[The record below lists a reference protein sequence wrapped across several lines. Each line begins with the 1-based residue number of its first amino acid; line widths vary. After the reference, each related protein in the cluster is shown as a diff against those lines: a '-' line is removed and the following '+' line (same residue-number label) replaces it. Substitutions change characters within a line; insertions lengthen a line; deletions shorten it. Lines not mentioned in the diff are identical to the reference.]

1 LKKDANAKVLDNGN
15 MLIEMPVKIVPQA
28 GRNRI
33 LSEDVLYLENC
44 DSPLVI
50 NLARAFHWQSLIDD
64 GRYENMKELA
74 KALGVENGAV
84 TKVVRLT
91 LLSPKIIH
99 KIIIGDITINS
110 NILREK
116 IPLLWKDQEKLYLEQ

>member
-1 LKKDANAKVLDNGN
+1 MSRLDNCK
-15 MLIEMPVKIVPQA
+15 LRVTIPVSFVTQSWRK
-28 GRNRI
+28 RI
-33 LSEDVLYLENC
+33 YSENYEHLQNC
-44 DSPLVI
+44 HSTLVANI
-50 NLARAFHWQSLIDD
+50 ARGFYWQSLIDD
-64 GRYENMKELA
+64 GKYENMKELA
-74 KALGVENGAV
+74 RALGVENGAV

-116 IPLLWKDQEKLYLEQ
+116 IPLLWKDQEKLYLKK

>member
-1 LKKDANAKVLDNGN
+1 MKTQKLDNGT
-15 MLIEMPVKIVPQA
+15 LRVTIPVSFVTQS
-28 GRNRI
+28 GRKRI
-33 LSEDVLYLENC
+33 YSENYEDLQNC
-44 DSPLVI
+44 HSTLVANI
-50 NLARAFHWQSLIDD
+50 ARGFYWQSLIDD
-64 GRYENMKELA
+64 GKYENMKELA
-74 KALGVENGAV
+74 KALGLENGAV

-116 IPLLWKDQEKLYLEQ
+116 IPLLWKDQEKLYLE

>member
-1 LKKDANAKVLDNGN
+1 MKTQKLDNGT
-15 MLIEMPVKIVPQA
+15 LRVTIPVSFVTQS
-28 GRNRI
+28 GRKRI
-33 LSEDVLYLENC
+33 HSENYEHLQNC
-44 DSPLVI
+44 HSALVANI
-50 NLARAFHWQSLIDD
+50 ARGFYWQSLIDD
-64 GRYENMKELA
+64 GKYENMKELA
-74 KALGVENGAV
+74 KALGLENGAV

-116 IPLLWKDQEKLYLEQ
+116 IPLLRKDQEKLYLK

>member
-1 LKKDANAKVLDNGN
+1 
-15 MLIEMPVKIVPQA
+15 MLIEMPVKIVLKF

-33 LSEDVLYLENC
+33 LSEDVHYLENC

-50 NLARAFHWQSLIDD
+50 NLARGFYWQSLIDD
-64 GRYENMKELA
+64 GKYENMKELA
-74 KALGVENGAV
+74 KALGLENGAV

-116 IPLLWKDQEKLYLEQ
+116 IPLLWKDQEKLYLK

>member
-1 LKKDANAKVLDNGN
+1 MSRLDNCK
-15 MLIEMPVKIVPQA
+15 LRVTIPVSFVTQSWRK
-28 GRNRI
+28 RI
-33 LSEDVLYLENC
+33 YSENYEHLQNC
-44 DSPLVI
+44 HSTLVANI
-50 NLARAFHWQSLIDD
+50 ARGFYWQSLIDD
-64 GRYENMKELA
+64 GKYENMKELA
-74 KALGVENGAV
+74 RALGVENGAV

-116 IPLLWKDQEKLYLEQ
+116 IPLLWKDQEKLYLK

>member
-1 LKKDANAKVLDNGN
+1 MKTQKLDNGA
-15 MLIEMPVKIVPQA
+15 LRVTIPVSFVTQS
-28 GRNRI
+28 GRKRI
-33 LSEDVLYLENC
+33 YSENYEYLQNC
-44 DSPLVI
+44 HSTLVANI
-50 NLARAFHWQSLIDD
+50 ARGFYWQSLIDD
-64 GRYENMKELA
+64 GKYENMKELA
-74 KALGVENGAV
+74 KALGLENGAV

-116 IPLLWKDQEKLYLEQ
+116 SRYFGKTRKSCI

>member
-1 LKKDANAKVLDNGN
+1 MSRLDNGT
-15 MLIEMPVKIVPQA
+15 LRVTIPVSFVTQS
-28 GRNRI
+28 GRKRI
-33 LSEDVLYLENC
+33 HSENYEHLQNC
-44 DSPLVI
+44 YSTLVANI
-50 NLARAFHWQSLIDD
+50 ARTFYWQSLIDD
-64 GRYENMKELA
+64 GKYENMKELA
-74 KALGVENGAV
+74 KALGLENGAV

-116 IPLLWKDQEKLYLEQ
+116 IPLLWKDQEKLYLKK

>member
-1 LKKDANAKVLDNGN
+1 MPKKFSFVLLIFCRHSLSTVSFVTQSGRKRNHSENYEHLQNCHSTLVAN
-15 MLIEMPVKIVPQA
+15 I
-28 GRNRI
+28 
-33 LSEDVLYLENC
+33 
-44 DSPLVI
+44 
-50 NLARAFHWQSLIDD
+50 ARGFYWQSLIDD
-64 GRYENMKELA
+64 GKYENMKELA
-74 KALGVENGAV
+74 KALGLENGAV

>member
-1 LKKDANAKVLDNGN
+1 MKTQKLDNGT
-15 MLIEMPVKIVPQA
+15 LRVTIPVSFVTQS
-28 GRNRI
+28 GRTRI
-33 LSEDVLYLENC
+33 HSENYEHLQNC
-44 DSPLVI
+44 HSTLVANI
-50 NLARAFHWQSLIDD
+50 ARGFYWQSLIDD
-64 GRYENMKELA
+64 GKYENMKELA
-74 KALGVENGAV
+74 KALGLENGAV

>member
-1 LKKDANAKVLDNGN
+1 MKTQKLNNGTLRVTIPVSFITQSGRKRIHSENYEHLQNCHSTLVAN
-15 MLIEMPVKIVPQA
+15 I
-28 GRNRI
+28 
-33 LSEDVLYLENC
+33 
-44 DSPLVI
+44 
-50 NLARAFHWQSLIDD
+50 ARGFYWQSLIDD
-64 GRYENMKELA
+64 GKYENMKELA
-74 KALGVENGAV
+74 KALGLENGAV

-110 NILREK
+110 NIMREK

>member
-1 LKKDANAKVLDNGN
+1 MKTQKLDNGT
-15 MLIEMPVKIVPQA
+15 LRVTIPVSFVTQS
-28 GRNRI
+28 GRKRI
-33 LSEDVLYLENC
+33 HSKNYEHLQNC
-44 DSPLVI
+44 HSTLVANI
-50 NLARAFHWQSLIDD
+50 ARGFYWQSLIDD
-64 GRYENMKELA
+64 GKYENMKELA
-74 KALGVENGAV
+74 KALGLENGAV

-116 IPLLWKDQEKLYLEQ
+116 IPLLWKDQEKLYLEK

>member
-1 LKKDANAKVLDNGN
+1 MKTQKLDNGT
-15 MLIEMPVKIVPQA
+15 LRVTIPVSFVPQS
-28 GRNRI
+28 GRKRI
-33 LSEDVLYLENC
+33 HSENYEHLQNC
-44 DSPLVI
+44 HSTLVANI
-50 NLARAFHWQSLIDD
+50 ARGFYWQSLIDD
-64 GRYENMKELA
+64 GKYENMKELA
-74 KALGVENGAV
+74 KALGLENGAV

-116 IPLLWKDQEKLYLEQ
+116 IPLLWKDQEKLYLK